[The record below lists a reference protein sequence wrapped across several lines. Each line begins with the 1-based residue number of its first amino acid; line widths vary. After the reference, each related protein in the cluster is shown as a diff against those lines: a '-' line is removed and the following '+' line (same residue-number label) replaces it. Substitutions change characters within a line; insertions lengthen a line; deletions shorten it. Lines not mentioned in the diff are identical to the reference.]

1 LLTGAILAGGENKG
15 TDGQVKALMA
25 FGDELLIERQIR
37 LMKKVC
43 DEIIV
48 VTNTPK
54 LFLPLLGSS
63 VRIITDYFPGKGP
76 LSGMHAAL
84 HLSQNTNVW
93 VVGSDMP
100 FISPEVAERCLKCKK
115 AGDDAVV
122 PAIGGKICA
131 LHAVYD
137 KRCASSSSELLNN
150 GSASLNELLANVR
163 WKKWNAE
170 SLKDLDKHVLF
181 PLHIRTWGDYEK
193 LMKLAEHYSFG

>member
-1 LLTGAILAGGENKG
+1 LLSGAILAGGENKG
-15 TDGQVKALMA
+15 TDGQVKALMP

-84 HLSQNTNVW
+84 HLSKYTNVW
-93 VVGSDMP
+93 VVGGDMP
-100 FISPEVAERCLKCKK
+100 FISPEVAERCLNCKK
-115 AGDDAVV
+115 AGDDAIV

-131 LHAVYD
+131 LHAIYD
-137 KRCASSSSELLNN
+137 KRCASSSSELLKN
-150 GSASLNELLANVR
+150 GVTSLNELLANVR
-163 WKKWNAE
+163 WKMWNAE
-170 SLKDLDKHVLF
+170 SVKNLGNQALF
-181 PLHIRTWGDYEK
+181 PLNIRNWDDYEK
-193 LMKLAEHYSFG
+193 LMKLAANQSYG